1 MLHFFQKHVKK
12 YRADHNNIL
21 YKSSNVN
28 ILKQFRDPL
37 PQNDEE
43 CLVAMKT
50 LDESKKKTGL
60 DAIKRKNKIRQQLVD
75 IQEKRK
81 NEKLE
86 AKNRKREAAL
96 QEIKLSTMEK
106 ATKGELNVIDMDNLL
121 LEALES

>member
-1 MLHFFQKHVKK
+1 MLNFFQKHVKK

-28 ILKQFRDPL
+28 IVKQFRDPL

-50 LDESKKKTGL
+50 LEESKKKTGL

-75 IQEKRK
+75 IKEKRK

-86 AKNRKREAAL
+86 SKNRKKEAAL
-96 QEIKLSTMEK
+96 REIKLSTMEK
-106 ATKGELNVIDMDNLL
+106 ATKGELSVMDMDNLL

>member
-1 MLHFFQKHVKK
+1 MLHFFQKHAKK

-28 ILKQFRDPL
+28 MVKQFRDPL

-86 AKNRKREAAL
+86 AKNRKREAVL
-96 QEIKLSTMEK
+96 QEIKVSTMEK
-106 ATKGELNVIDMDNLL
+106 ATRGELNVIDMDNLL